1 MLPEQQEPKGSAVER
16 VASLQGRVLVVD
28 DLAANRT
35 VLATRLL
42 HLGLTVEVASDGRD
56 ALRKLAAERFDLVFL
71 DVMMPVMNGFE
82 TLRCIKVDPGLRD
95 IPVLMI
101 SAFGEIASVVRCLE
115 LGAEDYLP
123 KPFEPAVL
131 QARVGACLEKKR
143 LHDRERIHLEALRT
157 ERDRSE
163 RLLLNVLPRAIADRL
178 KDAQTTIADS
188 FSEVSI
194 LFADIVGFT
203 QLASR
208 VPPGELVG
216 VLNDIFS
223 DFDAL
228 LDRHGLEKIKT
239 IGDAYLVAG
248 GVPTPCPDHA
258 AAVAEMALDMCESLD
273 RFNLRTGASFAM
285 RVGINSGP
293 VVAGVIGTHKFI
305 FDLWGDAV
313 NIASRM
319 ESHGEPGRIQVSEAT
334 ARRARRA
341 GRPGL
346 RAVPGLPLRPPRFRF
361 SRTAVVS
368 ALAALAPGLGP
379 QASARTIPRRTA

>member
-1 MLPEQQEPKGSAVER
+1 VARKEKAIRMLPEQQEPKGSAVER

-334 ARRARRA
+334 WQLLGDRYRFEERGVIEVKGKGLMRTFFLL
-341 GRPGL
+341 GR
-346 RAVPGLPLRPPRFRF
+346 
-361 SRTAVVS
+361 
-368 ALAALAPGLGP
+368 
-379 QASARTIPRRTA
+379 QAT

>member
-1 MLPEQQEPKGSAVER
+1 VARKEKAIRMLPEQQEPKGSAVER

-208 VPPGELVG
+208 VPPGEVVG

-334 ARRARRA
+334 WQLLGDRYRFEERGVIEVKGKGLMRTFFLL
-341 GRPGL
+341 GR
-346 RAVPGLPLRPPRFRF
+346 
-361 SRTAVVS
+361 
-368 ALAALAPGLGP
+368 
-379 QASARTIPRRTA
+379 QAT

>member
-208 VPPGELVG
+208 VPPGEVVG

-334 ARRARRA
+334 WQLLGDRYRFEERGVIEVKGKGLMRTFFLL
-341 GRPGL
+341 GR
-346 RAVPGLPLRPPRFRF
+346 
-361 SRTAVVS
+361 
-368 ALAALAPGLGP
+368 
-379 QASARTIPRRTA
+379 QAT